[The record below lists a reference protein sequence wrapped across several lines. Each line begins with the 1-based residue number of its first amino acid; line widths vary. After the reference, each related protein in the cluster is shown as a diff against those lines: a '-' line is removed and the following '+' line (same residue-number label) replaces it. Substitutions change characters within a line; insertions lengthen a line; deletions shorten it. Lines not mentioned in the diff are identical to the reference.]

1 MLYID
6 FYATPDIEEGLSRI
20 LVAQRELDPFTEFP
34 YEFSGELRRAVLAQS
49 VHYSTRIE
57 GNTLTLEQVRSVLAG
72 RPVAAPTDQ
81 IQEVENY
88 RDAISFVQSLAIG
101 RESAITE
108 ESIRTIHFLVTKN
121 LSASYAP
128 GRYRTEQNFVVDRNG
143 ARRVFFPPPP
153 EEVPVL
159 MSEYA
164 TWLNSR
170 HEYPPPIKAALAHL
184 NLVAI
189 HPFFDGNGRTAR
201 VLESLVMYAGG
212 FKAEELVS
220 LETYYG
226 QDNQAY
232 YQALSSALGP
242 RYSPPRDTTPWVRYH
257 VEAHAQQSQEAVRQF
272 HTAMD
277 EFFGMDLLLDPFD
290 LTPDQLV
297 GAVMACHLS
306 SITNREYRQATDRS
320 TQGAI
325 ADFNALIEKGL
336 LARVGGGRS
345 TAYVPSERLQ
355 EIYSDVISK
364 TESET

>member
-1 MLYID
+1 M
-6 FYATPDIEEGLSRI
+6 
-20 LVAQRELDPFTEFP
+20 
-34 YEFSGELRRAVLAQS
+34 AQS

-72 RPVAAPTDQ
+72 RAVTAPADQ
-81 IQEVENY
+81 IREVENY
-88 RDAISFVQSLAIG
+88 RDAISFVQSAATG
-101 RESAITE
+101 REFAITE
-108 ESIRTIHFLVTKN
+108 ETIRTIHFLVTKN
-121 LSASYAP
+121 LAASYAP
-128 GRYRTEQNFVVDRNG
+128 GRYRTEQNFVVDRNW

-153 EEVPVL
+153 QEVPAL
-159 MSEYA
+159 MSEYV

-201 VLESLVMYAGG
+201 VLESLVMYASG

-232 YQALSSALGP
+232 YNSLSTALGP
-242 RYSPPRDTTPWVRYH
+242 HYSPPRDVTPWVEYH
-257 VEAHAQQSQEAVRQF
+257 VQAHAVQSQAAVRRFQ
-272 HTAMD
+272 TAVD
-277 EFFGMDLLLDPFD
+277 ELSGMDLLLDPFD

-297 GAVMACHLS
+297 GAMMACHLG

-320 TQGAI
+320 AQGAI

>member
-1 MLYID
+1 
-6 FYATPDIEEGLSRI
+6 
-20 LVAQRELDPFTEFP
+20 
-34 YEFSGELRRAVLAQS
+34 
-49 VHYSTRIE
+49 
-57 GNTLTLEQVRSVLAG
+57 
-72 RPVAAPTDQ
+72 
-81 IQEVENY
+81 
-88 RDAISFVQSLAIG
+88 
-101 RESAITE
+101 
-108 ESIRTIHFLVTKN
+108 
-121 LSASYAP
+121 
-128 GRYRTEQNFVVDRNG
+128 
-143 ARRVFFPPPP
+143 
-153 EEVPVL
+153 